1 MASLTAFSR
10 HPSAGQRGGT
20 LLGFVLG
27 LVIGIGIAL
36 AVAVYVTKVPIPLV
50 DREIQ
55 RKPTHPETEAERL
68 KSWNPNAGLSSAKPS
83 GSGEAAGTAT
93 DAPPAAEAPKDEPPR
108 GDTKAETG
116 KGEAAKGES
125 GRDPIADLIRQRA
138 GTPQPAAGESD
149 ATAAAAD
156 PFNYFVQA
164 GAFRNAEE
172 AEAQRARLAL
182 LGFDAKVSE
191 REQAGQRI
199 YRVRLGPFGNKV
211 EAEVMQERL
220 RAKQIDT
227 ALVRVQR

>member
-83 GSGEAAGTAT
+83 GRGEAAGTAT
-93 DAPPAAEAPKDEPPR
+93 DAPPAAEAPKDEAPR
-108 GDTKAETG
+108 GDAKAETG

>member
-1 MASLTAFSR
+1 MAFLTAFLR

-68 KSWNPNAGLSSAKPS
+68 KSWNPNAGLSSAKPA

-93 DAPPAAEAPKDEPPR
+93 DAPPAAEAPKDEAPR
-108 GDTKAETG
+108 GDAKAESG

-164 GAFRNAEE
+164 GAFRSAEE